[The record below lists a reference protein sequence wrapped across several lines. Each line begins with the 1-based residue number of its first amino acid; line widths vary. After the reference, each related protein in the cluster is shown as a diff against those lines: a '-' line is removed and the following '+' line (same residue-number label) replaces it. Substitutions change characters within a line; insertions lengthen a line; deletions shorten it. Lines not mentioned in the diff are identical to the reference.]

1 MANNLSNK
9 LRSHPYI
16 VGAIA
21 LIVVFIA
28 LSYAG
33 SLLLMKFN
41 GLPLE
46 CNVLCCISFSCN
58 DRFCNLLLH

>member
-41 GLPLE
+41 D
-46 CNVLCCISFSCN
+46 C
-58 DRFCNLLLH
+58 H